1 MKNNHSC
8 QAGQE
13 AAQTPA
19 AAESSASGFN
29 RTRSKLAFDRLVEM
43 GAKMGMENPLF
54 LCHERAAKATT
65 IISGK
70 EYLNFSTYDY
80 LDINGHPEIT
90 KAVAEAAAIY
100 GTSAGASRLVGGE
113 RPPHRELEQA
123 FAKLYGVEDCI
134 AYVSGHATNV
144 STLGFLFGH
153 RDAIFHDGLA
163 HNSLVQGARLSSATR
178 YSYAHNDCDALE
190 ELLKA
195 KRGEHKRAVIVT
207 EGLFSMDGNIPDL
220 PRIIGEQKPGSVVRL
235 SIWRDRKAR
244 DINVTLGE
252 QAGEKLTAM
261 GGAERK
267 GESASGKLGLTGRAL
282 TAQEAARLG
291 VPGGVVVEGLGGPAA
306 KAGLQPGDVIIGV
319 NNQPITG
326 IEQFRK
332 LLDAAGNRF
341 ALLIQRGGSRIF
353 LPVRIG

>member
-1 MKNNHSC
+1 
-8 QAGQE
+8 
-13 AAQTPA
+13 
-19 AAESSASGFN
+19 
-29 RTRSKLAFDRLVEM
+29 
-43 GAKMGMENPLF
+43 
-54 LCHERAAKATT
+54 
-65 IISGK
+65 
-70 EYLNFSTYDY
+70 
-80 LDINGHPEIT
+80 
-90 KAVAEAAAIY
+90 
-100 GTSAGASRLVGGE
+100 
-113 RPPHRELEQA
+113 
-123 FAKLYGVEDCI
+123 
-134 AYVSGHATNV
+134 
-144 STLGFLFGH
+144 
-153 RDAIFHDGLA
+153 
-163 HNSLVQGARLSSATR
+163 
-178 YSYAHNDCDALE
+178 
-190 ELLKA
+190 
-195 KRGEHKRAVIVT
+195 
-207 EGLFSMDGNIPDL
+207 
-220 PRIIGEQKPGSVVRL
+220 VVRL

-244 DINVTLGE
+244 DINVPHGE
-252 QAGEKLTAM
+252 QAGAKLPAT